1 MKRSVANMVLVF
13 VTIIWGGGFIATSAA
28 LDCFDPFYVLMIRFV
43 GSALISLLIAFS
55 SLKSVGHRTLM
66 KGSIAGVFLFLAF
79 AFQTFGLQSTT
90 ASKNAFLTTTN
101 VIFVPYI
108 YWMIFRQRPT
118 LRQGAASFLCVVGI
132 ALLTLKGKE
141 ISFTIG
147 DCYSLICAIFFACH
161 IISLDWATKNE
172 NVLVINAMQMIV
184 AAVLSTLSAML
195 FGNPPVVIGGQAIAS
210 ALYLIAI
217 STCLAFLLQTAAQ
230 KYTSASS
237 ASLILSMEALFA
249 SIFSF
254 FLLQE
259 EITFFM
265 MIGGALI
272 LSSILLVEYQKTQ
285 SIRHVSTKEDASI
298 CYATDGD
305 FDEDLSDTSKVLS
318 FSERTYECDRKNHS
332 V

>member
-1 MKRSVANMVLVF
+1 MRRSVANMVLVV

-43 GSALISLLIAFS
+43 GSALLSLIMAFS

-66 KGSIAGVFLFLAF
+66 KGAIAGVFLFFAF

-90 ASKNAFLTTTN
+90 ASKNAFLTATN

-108 YWMIFRQRPT
+108 YWMIFRKKPT
-118 LRQGAASFLCVVGI
+118 LRQGIASLLCVIGI
-132 ALLTLKGKE
+132 ALLTLNGTE

-147 DCYSLICAIFFACH
+147 DFYSLICAIFFACH
-161 IISLDWATKNE
+161 IISLDWATKKE
-172 NVLVINAMQMIV
+172 NVLVINGMQMLV

-195 FGNPPVVIGGQAIAS
+195 FGNPPLAIDGQAIAS
-210 ALYLIAI
+210 AFYLIAI

-254 FLLQE
+254 FLLDE

-272 LSSILLVEYQKTQ
+272 LSSIILVEYQKKQ
-285 SIRHVSTKEDASI
+285 SIRQDSSKEDVVI
-298 CYATDGD
+298 CYTTDGD
-305 FDEDLSDTSKVLS
+305 FDESISDTSEVLS
-318 FSERTYECDRKNHS
+318 FSKRTYESD
-332 V
+332 